1 MLLTICLMTL
11 ICFLFQYI
19 LGVIES
25 FLGGVYEQG
34 QQEAIATQD
43 VIDRIVENAE
53 KCLSGKL

>member
-1 MLLTICLMTL
+1 MTL